1 MPWWGCQRDGITS
14 ARDRQKD
21 EAQKSQRATL
31 LPECL
36 QWRGFSRKSTV
47 QSRWLLVSSE
57 LLTHRHLLFPAWPR
71 ARLCVPQ
78 ILEPGPHPLLCPLHT
93 LPPFQ
98 GPLCHCDE
106 VSYAAHA
113 PRDLGVQAWGD
124 HLLRLLLLARGGSV
138 DQGEARCLLSPF
150 PPRFTPKP
158 HLCPELSTVQL
169 RQFPTQ
175 APLPASSL
183 SLPAQGSL
191 GVSGAEHEPSLRP
204 DLC

>member
-1 MPWWGCQRDGITS
+1 MPWWGCRRDGITS

-21 EAQKSQRATL
+21 EAQKPQSATL

-57 LLTHRHLLFPAWPR
+57 LLIHRHLLFPAWPR

-78 ILEPGPHPLLCPLHT
+78 TLDQCQRRALEPGPHPLLCPLHT

-124 HLLRLLLLARGGSV
+124 HLLRLLLLARGGPV
-138 DQGEARCLLSPF
+138 DQGEAGCLLSPSH
-150 PPRFTPKP
+150 PDSPQSHTCVQSSALSSSDSSRPRLP
-158 HLCPELSTVQL
+158 CPSAVSLFQL
-169 RQFPTQ
+169 RR
-175 APLPASSL
+175 A
-183 SLPAQGSL
+183 
-191 GVSGAEHEPSLRP
+191 
-204 DLC
+204 